1 MGLTTGVDSLEME
14 IWAICEIS
22 ILFLSNLCEI
32 KQFGIIFVVIGI
44 MKIKRRW
51 GNSTKISHCKDFCC
65 FYNRFGKLI

>member
-32 KQFGIIFVVIGI
+32 KQFGIIFVVIG
-44 MKIKRRW
+44 M
-51 GNSTKISHCKDFCC
+51 NV
-65 FYNRFGKLI
+65 